1 MARLWY
7 LVGKSL
13 AQIPNFVMFQSIEVE
28 EILNAKF
35 KSYSYIRKNE
45 MKDFIDIHSQYLGI
59 KVNPNNIFY

>member
-28 EILNAKF
+28 EILNARF
-35 KSYSYIRKNE
+35 KNYSYIRKNE
-45 MKDFIDIHSQYLGI
+45 MKDLVD
-59 KVNPNNIFY
+59 PNSFAISRQ